1 MVPIGFIDT
10 CYTTLADMPIQPK
23 GAKES
28 IGIIELRD
36 SLKAGLKNLD
46 GFSHIYL
53 IYQFHKSA
61 GYELTVKPFMDDK
74 YHGVFATRA
83 PRRPNPLGLSLV
95 RLLAVEENT
104 VKVAGADL
112 LDGTPILDIKPY
124 MEQFDAV
131 SNVRNGWLTATQ
143 ESVAQKRSDERFIR
157 PATE

>member
-23 GAKES
+23 GAQES

-36 SLKAGLKNLD
+36 SLRAGLKSLD

-53 IYQFHKSA
+53 IYLFHRA
-61 GYELTVKPFMDDK
+61 EGYDLTVKPFMDDK
-74 YHGVFATRA
+74 YHSVFATRA

-95 RLLAVEENT
+95 RLLSVEENT

-131 SNVRNGWLTATQ
+131 SMFAMAG
-143 ESVAQKRSDERFIR
+143 
-157 PATE
+157 